1 MVRDPRILDDPSPGP
16 GPGQSPSQEPQGPQE
31 PPAQPRQRWPVVCG
45 TVLVGSVLMF
55 LAGRSHIIPPLSSNP
70 DGLALAQEGIPLALY
85 GPLVQLGE
93 YWRMVSC
100 AFEHGSP
107 LHLLFNMSVVYTLG
121 FMLERAI
128 GSWRF
133 LGLCVVTA
141 VGSSAFA
148 LFFNF
153 DVPMVGASGMILG
166 WAGAM
171 IPIATE
177 QGRKELGIWLVQVV
191 VISLLPGVSWAGHL
205 GGFLFGLPCGVAL
218 RLGAPVYRLA
228 LPLILFITAVVAMFA
243 AHPERQWGF

>member
-1 MVRDPRILDDPSPGP
+1 MARSPRILDDPSPEAP
-16 GPGQSPSQEPQGPQE
+16 PPEQQE
-31 PPAQPRQRWPVVCG
+31 PPPPQPTQRWPVVCS
-45 TVLVGSVLMF
+45 TVIVGSVVMYL
-55 LAGRSHIIPPLSSNP
+55 LGRNHLVPPLSSNP
-70 DGLALAQEGIPLALY
+70 DGLALAQEGLPLALY
-85 GPLVQLGE
+85 GPLVQQRE
-93 YWRMVSC
+93 YWRMLSC
-100 AFEHGSP
+100 VFEHGSP

-128 GSWRF
+128 GSLRF
-133 LGLCVVTA
+133 LGICAVTTLGA
-141 VGSSAFA
+141 SSFA
-148 LFFNF
+148 LIFNF

-171 IPIATE
+171 LPIATD

-218 RLGAPVYRLA
+218 RLGGSVYSRA

-243 AHPERQWGF
+243 AHPEWRLRY

>member
-1 MVRDPRILDDPSPGP
+1 MARSPRILDDPSPG
-16 GPGQSPSQEPQGPQE
+16 SPSPEAQPPE
-31 PPAQPRQRWPVVCG
+31 PPQPRQRWPVVCG
-45 TVLVGSVLMF
+45 AVIVGSVIMYL
-55 LAGRSHIIPPLSSNP
+55 LGRNHLVPPLSSAP
-70 DGLALAQEGIPLALY
+70 DGIALAREGLPLALY
-85 GPLVQLGE
+85 GPLVQQGE
-93 YWRMVSC
+93 YWRMLSTV
-100 AFEHGSP
+100 FEHGSL

-133 LGLCVVTA
+133 LGLCIITA
-141 VGSSAFA
+141 LGSSAFA
-148 LFFNF
+148 LLFNF
-153 DVPMVGASGMILG
+153 EVPTVGASGMILG

-205 GGFLFGLPCGVAL
+205 GGFLFGIPCGVAL
-218 RLGAPVYRLA
+218 RLGGPVYNKA

-243 AHPERQWGF
+243 AHPEWR

>member
-1 MVRDPRILDDPSPGP
+1 
-16 GPGQSPSQEPQGPQE
+16 
-31 PPAQPRQRWPVVCG
+31 VCG
-45 TVLVGSVLMF
+45 TVLVGSVLMYIVGRGHF
-55 LAGRSHIIPPLSSNP
+55 LPPLSSNP
-70 DGLALAQEGIPLALY
+70 DGLALANEGIPLALY

-93 YWRMVSC
+93 YWRLLSC

-107 LHLLFNMSVVYTLG
+107 LHLLFNMSVVWTLG

-128 GSWRF
+128 GSLRF
-133 LGLCVVTA
+133 LGLSLVTA

-148 LFFNF
+148 LIFNF
-153 DVPMVGASGMILG
+153 EVPMVGASGMILG

-171 IPIATE
+171 LPISTD

-243 AHPERQWGF
+243 AHPERSWGF

>member
-1 MVRDPRILDDPSPGP
+1 MARSPRILDDPSPG
-16 GPGQSPSQEPQGPQE
+16 GPPPEQQPPSQEEQ
-31 PPAQPRQRWPVVCG
+31 PPPSQPRQRWPVVCG
-45 TVLVGSVLMF
+45 TVLVGSVVMYL
-55 LAGRSHIIPPLSSNP
+55 LGRNHLVPPLSSAP
-70 DGLALAQEGIPLALY
+70 LGIELAAEGIPLAIY
-85 GPLVQLGE
+85 GPLVEQGE
-93 YWRMVSC
+93 YWRMLSTV
-100 AFEHGSP
+100 FEHGSP

-128 GSWRF
+128 GSLRF
-133 LGLCVVTA
+133 LGLCIVTA
-141 VGSSAFA
+141 LGSSAFA
-148 LFFNF
+148 LLFNF
-153 DVPMVGASGMILG
+153 DVPTVGASGMILG

-218 RLGAPVYRLA
+218 RLGRPVYSVA

-243 AHPERQWGF
+243 AHPKWR